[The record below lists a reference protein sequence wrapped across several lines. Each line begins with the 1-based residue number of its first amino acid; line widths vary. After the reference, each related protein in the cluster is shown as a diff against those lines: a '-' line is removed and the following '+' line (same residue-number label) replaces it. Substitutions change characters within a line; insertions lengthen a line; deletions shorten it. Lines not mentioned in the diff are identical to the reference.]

1 MKVVSYPNL
10 FINDQYKDYR
20 QERSTTTL
28 QQLSVVL
35 LSEVLDWASLPVHN
49 YNMVDRLSVQDAHAH
64 ARARLRLR
72 LAKVNTQLFT
82 VFKVS
87 YKLRP
92 I

>member
-1 MKVVSYPNL
+1 MKVVSHPNPL
-10 FINDQYKDYR
+10 INDQYKDYR

-35 LSEVLDWASLPVHN
+35 LSDVLDWASLPVHN
-49 YNMVDRLSVQDAHAH
+49 YNMVDRLSVQDAHA
-64 ARARLRLR
+64 RARLLLR

-92 I
+92 T